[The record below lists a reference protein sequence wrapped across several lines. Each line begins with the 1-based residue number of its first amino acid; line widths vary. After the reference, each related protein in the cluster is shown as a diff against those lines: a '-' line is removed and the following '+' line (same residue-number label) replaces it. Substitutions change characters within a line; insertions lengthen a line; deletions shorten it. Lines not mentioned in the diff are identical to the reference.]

1 MRFLNKPFLSI
12 LLTLLIGVFSSHSV
26 LAATAVTS
34 VSQNSVTKDEVFL
47 LRVAID
53 EKVSAGALDLA
64 PLQKDFYVSTPSFGS
79 SMRIVNGSRTVS
91 SEWNITLAPL
101 RLGRFEIP
109 SFDIEGA
116 KTKPITIKVS
126 VNKAAPKQ
134 SDMAE
139 FQLNLS
145 QDLLYPQEVAE
156 LDVKL
161 IIKADPRRLQDPKI
175 APPSSAKL
183 DVEPIG
189 ESKQFQDVING
200 QEVTVVQQSFHI
212 SSQQAGQFQL
222 QGPKLTGAVV
232 YSTHNSTTTRLF
244 QLDTPVETLDVTVK
258 EVPKDYQGEWLPT
271 SNFKLIQK
279 WSDSQGNELTNNTDL
294 SNDNKPSIEME
305 AGDSLTRTIT
315 MTASNL
321 TQHQLPKLNITYPK
335 TVRVY
340 EEKPQFGTTQLG
352 DAVVVYKQVLI
363 PKESGNISLPDA
375 SQAWFNTD
383 SQSQETSK
391 ALGLELA
398 VQESERASSS
408 SPAPIMET
416 LTQQASPTIVTVEN
430 PGMWPYVTALFAAL
444 WLISSALAFYSWS
457 RLGVTTKPTHTV
469 ERQSDTAEALITALK
484 AKEGVMTR
492 TLFEQWKTENS
503 DLSDETL
510 QTIEA
515 ELSKLNQSLYAKSGS
530 PSQSWDPALAI
541 KAVKKP
547 KRISNKAHKSTLE
560 KL

>member
-1 MRFLNKPFLSI
+1 MRFLNKPFLSM

-26 LAATAVTS
+26 FAATAVAS

-47 LRVAID
+47 LRVTTD
-53 EKVSAGALDLA
+53 EKVSSGALDLA
-64 PLQKDFYVSTPSFGS
+64 PLQKDFYVGTPSFGS

-101 RLGRFEIP
+101 RLGRLEIP

-116 KTKPITIKVS
+116 KTKPITINVA

-145 QDLLYPQEVAE
+145 KDSLYPQEVAE

-175 APPSSAKL
+175 APPSSAQL

-212 SSQQAGQFQL
+212 SSQKPGQFKL
-222 QGPKLTGAVV
+222 NGPKLTGAVV
-232 YSTHNSTTTRLF
+232 YSTNNSSTTRLF
-244 QLDTPVETLDVTVK
+244 QLDTPVKTLDVAVK
-258 EVPKDYQGEWLPT
+258 EMPKGYQGEWLPT
-271 SNFKLIQK
+271 SNFKLIQQ
-279 WSDSQGNELTNNTDL
+279 WSDSQGNELGS
-294 SNDNKPSIEME
+294 SNALGDDKQKIEME

-340 EEKPQFGTTQLG
+340 EEKPKFGTTQSG

-363 PKESGNISLPDA
+363 PKESGSISLPDV

-383 SQSQETSK
+383 SQSQETSN
-391 ALGLELA
+391 ALGLELS
-398 VQESERASSS
+398 VQASERASSS
-408 SPAPIMET
+408 SPTPVMET
-416 LTQQASPTIVTVEN
+416 PTQQASPTIVTVEN
-430 PGMWPYVTALFAAL
+430 PGMWPYLTALFAAL
-444 WLISSALAFYSWS
+444 WLISSAFAFYFWS
-457 RLGVTTKPTHTV
+457 RRGTVVKPKQKD
-469 ERQSDTAEALITALK
+469 ERQSDTAEALIAALK
-484 AKEGVMTR
+484 MKDGVKTR
-492 TLFEQWKTENS
+492 TLFEQWKTENP
-503 DLSDETL
+503 DLSGETL
-510 QTIEA
+510 ETIEA
-515 ELSKLNQSLYAKSGS
+515 ELAKLNQNLYAEADS
-530 PSQSWDPALAI
+530 PNQSWDPRLAI
-541 KAVKKP
+541 NTIKKP
-547 KRISNKAHKSTLE
+547 KRLSSKTQKSTLE

>member
-1 MRFLNKPFLSI
+1 MRSLNKPFLSM

-26 LAATAVTS
+26 FAATAVAS

-47 LRVAID
+47 LRVATD
-53 EKVSAGALDLA
+53 EKVSSGALDLTF
-64 PLQKDFYVSTPSFGS
+64 LQKNFYVGTPSFGS
-79 SMRIVNGSRTVS
+79 SMRIINGSRTVS

-101 RLGRFEIP
+101 RLGRLEIP

-116 KTKPITIKVS
+116 KTKPITINVS

-145 QDLLYPQEVAE
+145 KDSLYPQEVAE

-161 IIKADPRRLQDPKI
+161 IIKADPRRLQDPQI
-175 APPSSAKL
+175 SLPNSSNL

-232 YSTHNSTTTRLF
+232 YSTNNSSTTRLF
-244 QLDTPVETLDVTVK
+244 QLDTPVETLDVTVNP
-258 EVPKDYQGEWLPT
+258 VPKGYQGEWLPT

-279 WSDSQGNELTNNTDL
+279 WSDSQGNELTG
-294 SNDNKPSIEME
+294 SNALGGDKQNIEME

-335 TVRVY
+335 SVRVY
-340 EEKPQFGTTQLG
+340 EEKPQFGTTQSG
-352 DAVVVYKQVLI
+352 DAVVVYKQILI
-363 PKESGNISLPDA
+363 PKEAGNISLPDV

-383 SQSQETSK
+383 TQSEQTTK
-391 ALGLELA
+391 ALGLKLS
-398 VQESERASSS
+398 VQASERATSSMPP
-408 SPAPIMET
+408 PAIEAPA
-416 LTQQASPTIVTVEN
+416 QQASPTIVTVEN
-430 PGMWPYVTALFAAL
+430 PGMWPYLTALLL
-444 WLISSALAFYSWS
+444 WLISSAFAFYFWS
-457 RLGVTTKPTHTV
+457 RRATAVRSKQKD
-469 ERQSDTAEALITALK
+469 ERQSDTAEALIAALK
-484 AKEGVMTR
+484 MKDGVKTR
-492 TLFEQWKTENS
+492 TLFEQWKTENP

-510 QTIEA
+510 ETIEA
-515 ELSKLNQSLYAKSGS
+515 ELTKLNQSLYAEDDSL
-530 PSQSWDPALAI
+530 SQPWEPTEAI

-560 KL
+560 RL

>member
-26 LAATAVTS
+26 LAATAVAS

-47 LRVAID
+47 LRVATD
-53 EKVSAGALDLA
+53 EKVSSGALDLS
-64 PLQKDFYVSTPSFGS
+64 PLQKNFYVSTPRFGA

-109 SFDIEGA
+109 SFDIDGA
-116 KTKPITIKVS
+116 KTQPITINVS

-145 QDLLYPQEVAE
+145 KDSLYPQEVAE

-161 IIKADPRRLQDPKI
+161 IIKADPRRLQEPKI
-175 APPSSAKL
+175 APPSSQGLKV
-183 DVEPIG
+183 DPIG
-189 ESKQFQDVING
+189 ESKQYQDVING

-212 SSQQAGQFQL
+212 SSQQAGQFKL
-222 QGPKLTGAVV
+222 LGPKLTGAVV
-232 YSTHNSTTTRLF
+232 YSTNNSSKTRLF
-244 QLDTPVETLDVTVK
+244 QLDTPVETLDVTVNP
-258 EVPKDYQGEWLPT
+258 VPKGYQGEWLPT
-271 SNFKLIQK
+271 SNFKLIQQ
-279 WSDSQGNELTNNTDL
+279 WSDSQGNELTRNQGLGSD
-294 SNDNKPSIEME
+294 SKPLEME

-321 TQHQLPKLNITYPK
+321 TQHQLPKLNIPYPK
-335 TVRVY
+335 SVRVY
-340 EEKPQFGTTQLG
+340 EEKPQFGTTQSG

-363 PKESGNISLPDA
+363 PKEPGSISLPDV

-391 ALGLELA
+391 ALGLELS
-398 VQESERASSS
+398 VQASERASSS
-408 SPAPIMET
+408 SPAPVIET
-416 LTQQASPTIVTVEN
+416 PTQQASPTIVTVDN
-430 PGMWPYVTALFAAL
+430 PGIWPYLTALFATL
-444 WLISSALAFYSWS
+444 WLISSAVALYFWS
-457 RLGVTTKPTHTV
+457 HRGTAVKPKHQD
-469 ERQSDTAEALITALK
+469 ERQSDTAEALITVLK
-484 AKEGVMTR
+484 AKDGVMTR

-503 DLSDETL
+503 NLSGETL
-510 QTIEA
+510 ETIEA
-515 ELSKLNQSLYAKSGS
+515 ELNKLNQSLYAEAGA

-547 KRISNKAHKSTLE
+547 KRMLSKAHKSTLE
-560 KL
+560 RL

>member
-26 LAATAVTS
+26 FAATAVAS

-47 LRVAID
+47 LRVVTD
-53 EKVSAGALDLA
+53 EKVSSGALDLSS
-64 PLQKDFYVSTPSFGS
+64 LQKDFYVSTPRFGS

-101 RLGRFEIP
+101 RLGRLDIP

-116 KTKPITIKVS
+116 KTQPITINVA

-145 QDLLYPQEVAE
+145 KDSLYPQEVAE

-232 YSTHNSTTTRLF
+232 YSTNNSSTTRLF

-258 EVPKDYQGEWLPT
+258 PVPKGYQGEWLPT
-271 SNFKLIQK
+271 SDFKLIQK
-279 WSDSQGNELTNNTDL
+279 WSDSQGNELTGSNTLGGDKQ
-294 SNDNKPSIEME
+294 NIEME

-335 TVRVY
+335 SVRVY
-340 EEKPQFGTTQLG
+340 EEKPQFGTTQSG
-352 DAVVVYKQVLI
+352 NAVVVYKQVLI
-363 PKESGNISLPDA
+363 PKESGSISLPDV
-375 SQAWFNTD
+375 SQTWFNTD
-383 SQSQETSK
+383 SQSQETNK
-391 ALGLELA
+391 ALGLELS
-398 VQESERASSS
+398 VQASDRVTSS
-408 SPAPIMET
+408 TPPPVIET
-416 LTQQASPTIVTVEN
+416 PTKQTSPTIVTVDN
-430 PGMWPYVTALFAAL
+430 PGIWPYLTALFAAL
-444 WLISSALAFYSWS
+444 WLISSAVAFYFWS
-457 RLGVTTKPTHTV
+457 RRGTAVKPKQKD
-469 ERQSDTAEALITALK
+469 ERQSDTAKSLITALK
-484 AKEGVMTR
+484 VKDGVKTR

-510 QTIEA
+510 ETIEA
-515 ELSKLNQSLYAKSGS
+515 ELTKLNQSLYAEAGS

-547 KRISNKAHKSTLE
+547 KRISNKTHKSTLE
-560 KL
+560 RL

>member
-1 MRFLNKPFLSI
+1 MRFLNKPFLSM

-26 LAATAVTS
+26 FAATAVAS

-47 LRVAID
+47 LRVATD
-53 EKVSAGALDLA
+53 EKVSSGALDLTS
-64 PLQKDFYVSTPSFGS
+64 LQKNFYVGTPSFGS

-101 RLGRFEIP
+101 RLGRLDIP

-116 KTKPITIKVS
+116 KTKPITINVA

-145 QDLLYPQEVAE
+145 KDSLYPQEVAE

-175 APPSSAKL
+175 APPSSAQL

-232 YSTHNSTTTRLF
+232 YSTNNSSTTRLF
-244 QLDTPVETLDVTVK
+244 QLDTPVETLDVTVNP
-258 EVPKDYQGEWLPT
+258 VPKGYQGEWLPT

-279 WSDSQGNELTNNTDL
+279 WSDSQGNELTDGNTLGD
-294 SNDNKPSIEME
+294 DKQKIEME

-340 EEKPQFGTTQLG
+340 EEKPQFGTTQSG

-363 PKESGNISLPDA
+363 PKEAGNISLPDV

-383 SQSQETSK
+383 SQSQEISK
-391 ALGLELA
+391 ALGLELS
-398 VQESERASSS
+398 VQASDRATSST
-408 SPAPIMET
+408 SPVTAPPA
-416 LTQQASPTIVTVEN
+416 QQASPTIVTVEK
-430 PGMWPYVTALFAAL
+430 PGVWPYLTALFAAL
-444 WLISSALAFYSWS
+444 WLISSAVAFYFWS
-457 RLGVTTKPTHTV
+457 RRGTAVKPKQKD
-469 ERQSDTAEALITALK
+469 ERQSDTAEALIAALK
-484 AKEGVMTR
+484 MKDGVKTR
-492 TLFEQWKTENS
+492 TLFEQWKAENP
-503 DLSDETL
+503 DLSDET
-510 QTIEA
+510 IEVFEA
-515 ELSKLNQSLYAKSGS
+515 ELTKLNQSLYAEAGS
-530 PSQSWDPALAI
+530 PSQSWDPSEVI

-547 KRISNKAHKSTLE
+547 KRISNEAHKSTLE
-560 KL
+560 RL

>member
-1 MRFLNKPFLSI
+1 MRFLNKPFLSM

-26 LAATAVTS
+26 FAATAVAS

-47 LRVAID
+47 LRVTTD
-53 EKVSAGALDLA
+53 EKVSSGALDLA
-64 PLQKDFYVSTPSFGS
+64 PLQKDFYVGTPSFGS

-101 RLGRFEIP
+101 RLGRLEIP

-116 KTKPITIKVS
+116 KTKPITINVA

-145 QDLLYPQEVAE
+145 KDSLYPQEVAE

-175 APPSSAKL
+175 APPSSAQL

-212 SSQQAGQFQL
+212 SSQKPGQFKL
-222 QGPKLTGAVV
+222 NGPKLTGAVV
-232 YSTHNSTTTRLF
+232 YSTNNSSTTRLF
-244 QLDTPVETLDVTVK
+244 QLDTPVKTLDVAVK
-258 EVPKDYQGEWLPT
+258 EVPKGYQGEWLPT
-271 SNFKLIQK
+271 SNFKLIQQ
-279 WSDSQGNELTNNTDL
+279 WSDSQGNELGS
-294 SNDNKPSIEME
+294 SNALGDDKQKIEME

-340 EEKPQFGTTQLG
+340 EEKPKFGTTQSG

-363 PKESGNISLPDA
+363 PKESGSISLPDV

-383 SQSQETSK
+383 SQSQETSN
-391 ALGLELA
+391 ALGLELS
-398 VQESERASSS
+398 VQASERASSN
-408 SPAPIMET
+408 SPTPVMET
-416 LTQQASPTIVTVEN
+416 PTQQASPTIVTVEN
-430 PGMWPYVTALFAAL
+430 PGMWPYLTALFAAL
-444 WLISSALAFYSWS
+444 WLISSAFAFYFWS
-457 RLGVTTKPTHTV
+457 RRGTVVKPKQKD
-469 ERQSDTAEALITALK
+469 ERQSDTAEALIAALK
-484 AKEGVMTR
+484 MKNGVKTR
-492 TLFEQWKTENS
+492 TLFEQWKTENP
-503 DLSDETL
+503 DLSGETL
-510 QTIEA
+510 ETIEA
-515 ELSKLNQSLYAKSGS
+515 ELAKLNQSLYAEADS
-530 PSQSWDPALAI
+530 PNQSWDPRLAI
-541 KAVKKP
+541 NTIKKP
-547 KRISNKAHKSTLE
+547 KRLSSKTQKSTLE

>member
-26 LAATAVTS
+26 FAATAVAS

-47 LRVAID
+47 LRVVTD
-53 EKVSAGALDLA
+53 EKVSSGALDLSS
-64 PLQKDFYVSTPSFGS
+64 LQKDFYVSTPRFGS

-101 RLGRFEIP
+101 RLGRLDIP

-116 KTKPITIKVS
+116 KTQPITINVA

-145 QDLLYPQEVAE
+145 KDSLYPQEVAE

-232 YSTHNSTTTRLF
+232 YSTNNSSTTRLF

-258 EVPKDYQGEWLPT
+258 PVPKGYQGEWLPT
-271 SNFKLIQK
+271 SDFKLIQK
-279 WSDSQGNELTNNTDL
+279 WSDSQGNELTGSNTLGGDKQ
-294 SNDNKPSIEME
+294 NIEME

-321 TQHQLPKLNITYPK
+321 TQHQLPKLSTTYPK
-335 TVRVY
+335 SVRVY
-340 EEKPQFGTTQLG
+340 EEKPQFGTTQSG
-352 DAVVVYKQVLI
+352 NAIVVYKQVLI
-363 PKESGNISLPDA
+363 PKESGSISLPDV
-375 SQAWFNTD
+375 SQTWFNTD
-383 SQSQETSK
+383 SQSQETNK
-391 ALGLELA
+391 ALGLELS
-398 VQESERASSS
+398 VQASDRVNSS
-408 SPAPIMET
+408 TPPPVIET
-416 LTQQASPTIVTVEN
+416 PTQQASPTIVTVEK
-430 PGMWPYVTALFAAL
+430 PGMWPYLTALFAAL
-444 WLISSALAFYSWS
+444 WLISSAFAFYFWS
-457 RLGVTTKPTHTV
+457 RRGTAVKPKQKD
-469 ERQSDTAEALITALK
+469 ERQSDTAEALIASLK
-484 AKEGVMTR
+484 MKDGVKTR
-492 TLFEQWKTENS
+492 TLFEQWKTENP

-510 QTIEA
+510 ETIEA
-515 ELSKLNQSLYAKSGS
+515 ELTKLNQSLYAEAGS

-547 KRISNKAHKSTLE
+547 KRISNKTHKSTLE
-560 KL
+560 RL